1 MQPGERFRRTIGRM
15 TKNHLPR
22 WVASTLGALAL
33 VVLVLGCGIDAGTAS
48 DACSGSLGSAAAT
61 TASGGGAISEH
72 TAKGAADEDPAPRP
86 IAGGTLSPSAEAPAL
101 GIVVP
106 LVPGLGL
113 DAYSRNC
120 DLFDDPYGACL

>member
-1 MQPGERFRRTIGRM
+1 M
-15 TKNHLPR
+15 TKNHVRR
-22 WVASTLGALAL
+22 WVAATVGVLAL
-33 VVLVLGCGIDAGTAS
+33 VILVLGCGIDAGRAS

-113 DAYSRNC
+113 DAYSRKC